1 MVKPEEIIEWVG
13 INTVAVIGV
22 ITVVKEYMPWF
33 VGVVGGIVLI
43 WYNIE
48 RALKV
53 RAERKKIKNESEE
66 EISKDTKQEG

>member
-13 INTVAVIGV
+13 INTVALIGF
-22 ITVVKEYMPWF
+22 ITVIEEYMPWF
-33 VGVVGGIVLI
+33 VGVIGGIVLI

-53 RAERKKIKNESEE
+53 RAERKKIK
-66 EISKDTKQEG
+66 K

>member
-53 RAERKKIKNESEE
+53 RAERKKIKNESEKE
-66 EISKDTKQEG
+66 AAQDFG

>member
-13 INTVAVIGV
+13 INTVALIGI

-33 VGVVGGIVLI
+33 VGVIGGIVLI

-53 RAERKKIKNESEE
+53 RAERKKITNESEKE
-66 EISKDTKQEG
+66 ET